1 MNRLI
6 YRVLDRHTQRRFFR
20 AITKRKNGA
29 VALASPRRHKIGRR
43 EIGRGRVMT
52 KYWMVGLGGFLGS
65 IARFWLGSYITY
77 RMGAR
82 FPFGAFV
89 INVSG
94 SFLIGFIVTLLGE
107 RAHWTPNLLY
117 LIPIGFIGAY
127 TTFSTF
133 ELEAFRNVRTGDV
146 LMALLYVLLSV
157 TVGFVAVWLGVLTG
171 KTFA

>member
-1 MNRLI
+1 
-6 YRVLDRHTQRRFFR
+6 
-20 AITKRKNGA
+20 
-29 VALASPRRHKIGRR
+29 
-43 EIGRGRVMT
+43 MT

-82 FPFGAFV
+82 FPFGTFV